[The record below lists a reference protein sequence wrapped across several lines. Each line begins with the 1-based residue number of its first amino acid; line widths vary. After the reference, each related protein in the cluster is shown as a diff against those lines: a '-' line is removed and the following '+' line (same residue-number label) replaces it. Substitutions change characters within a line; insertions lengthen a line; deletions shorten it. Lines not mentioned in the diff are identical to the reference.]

1 MLARTICS
9 QIAPKEGCPDNSS
22 KLLNP
27 SNAAVIPESAI
38 NLVKQISLSID
49 QIEHISLENN

>member
-1 MLARTICS
+1 MKCAHFETIYKKILKKFLVIVPLALKV
-9 QIAPKEGCPDNSS
+9 P
-22 KLLNP
+22 
-27 SNAAVIPESAI
+27 VIPESAI